1 MTVTYIFIVT
11 VFSITGNEEAVVAAV
26 AAAAAPTAATGAV
39 AAANDDG
46 INDDDD
52 ENAAAV
58 APATLSPLP
67 KTLEQL
73 WIEYKF
79 GVGGRKPASLFTA
92 AERGKVKHVYSF
104 RLNAWDAIA
113 KLVNSGM
120 TSNDACQKIY
130 ETYGHGLTVTNICRA
145 LCSDKKRGGH
155 PNLVV

>member
-1 MTVTYIFIVT
+1 MNVIYIV
-11 VFSITGNEEAVVAAV
+11 ITGDKGAVGAAV
-26 AAAAAPTAATGAV
+26 AAPAGAAAPGAV
-39 AAANDDG
+39 AAANGD
-46 INDDDD
+46 IDDDD
-52 ENAAAV
+52 DDDDAAAV

-73 WIEYKF
+73 WTEYKF

-130 ETYGHGLTVTNICRA
+130 ETYGHGLTVTKICRA